1 MRKKA
6 TAWQY
11 IKQYKF
17 RSLLLRNFAFIIF
30 MMILPLAI
38 VIASGYGKL
47 DNEVNERIMDMNE
60 DLLRKNA
67 TVTDNVIL
75 DIQSLLNQ
83 IAVKSVIREIF

>member
-30 MMILPLAI
+30 MMILPL
-38 VIASGYGKL
+38 
-47 DNEVNERIMDMNE
+47 R
-60 DLLRKNA
+60 
-67 TVTDNVIL
+67 
-75 DIQSLLNQ
+75 
-83 IAVKSVIREIF
+83 

>member
-38 VIASGYGKL
+38 VIGSGYGKL
-47 DNEVNERIMDMNE
+47 EEALF
-60 DLLRKNA
+60 DLLSEIDAQLYIIDCMPNLSGKKE
-67 TVTDNVIL
+67 
-75 DIQSLLNQ
+75 S
-83 IAVKSVIREIF
+83 AVVYERTLKGVK